1 MTNRPI
7 HNEEDGE
14 TALEEIEALW
24 EAEPGT
30 VEGVRLDV
38 LVMLVEAYEAE
49 HYPISAPDPIELIAY
64 HIIRAILREIY
75 MRTSRK
81 RQFAVSYR

>member
-1 MTNRPI
+1 MNLRPNC
-7 HNEEDGE
+7 NEDYE

-30 VEGVRLDV
+30 PEADRLDI

-49 HYPISAPDPIELIAY
+49 HYPILDPEPNRVDSSCDGGAWPET
-64 HIIRAILREIY
+64 A
-75 MRTSRK
+75 
-81 RQFAVSYR
+81 